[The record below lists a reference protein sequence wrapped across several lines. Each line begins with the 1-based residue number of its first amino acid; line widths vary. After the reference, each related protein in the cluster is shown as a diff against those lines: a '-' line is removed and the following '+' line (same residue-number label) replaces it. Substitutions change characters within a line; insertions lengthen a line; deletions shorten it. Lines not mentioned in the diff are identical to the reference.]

1 VEDVTVAEIL
11 GGSGREVVEEVVKMQ
26 QLYEISTKSFTVAR

>member
-11 GGSGREVVEEVVKMQ
+11 GGSGREVVEGRLWKR
-26 QLYEISTKSFTVAR
+26 L